1 MYITFGVLYAI
12 WIVFGVGGGTL
23 SRMLLRP
30 CVLRPSCPSRAVL
43 TLICD
48 KWTALIIRSLAART
62 LRYNEL
68 QREVAGI
75 SQKMLTQTLRAL
87 EEDGVIARKVYPVIP
102 PMVEYSLTPL
112 GRTLVKPLHGICL
125 WAEKYVPKI
134 EAHRKGRRRVCPAN
148 RRP

>member
-1 MYITFGVLYAI
+1 MRDGLCPGHVWF
-12 WIVFGVGGGTL
+12 TL
-23 SRMLLRP
+23 RGMPPRP
-30 CVLRPSCPSRAVL
+30 CVLNAGCPSRGVL
-43 TLICD
+43 ARVCD

-87 EEDGVIARKVYPVIP
+87 EEDGVISRKVYPVIP

-112 GRTLVKPLHGICL
+112 GRTLVKPLHAICE
-125 WAEKYVPKI
+125 WAEKNLPKI
-134 EAHRKGRRRVCPAN
+134 EAHQKKC

>member
-1 MYITFGVLYAI
+1 MST
-12 WIVFGVGGGTL
+12 
-23 SRMLLRP
+23 RP
-30 CVLRPSCPSRAVL
+30 CVMNAACPSRDVL
-43 TLICD
+43 ARISD
-48 KWTALIIRSLAART
+48 KWTALIICSLARRT

-112 GRTLVKPLHGICL
+112 GKTLVKPVLAICE
-125 WAEKYVPKI
+125 WAERYLPKI
-134 EAHRKGRRRVCPAN
+134 EACRREHQRICEARRRS
-148 RRP
+148 

>member
-1 MYITFGVLYAI
+1 MPI
-12 WIVFGVGGGTL
+12 
-23 SRMLLRP
+23 RP
-30 CVLRPSCPSRAVL
+30 CVLKAGCPSRAVL
-43 TLICD
+43 ARIGD
-48 KWTALIIRSLAART
+48 KWTALIIRSLAGRT

-87 EEDGVIARKVYPVIP
+87 EEDGLITRKVYPVIP

-112 GRTLVKPLHGICL
+112 GRTLVSPLHAICA
-125 WAEKYVPKI
+125 WAETHLPKI
-134 EAHRKGRRRVCPAN
+134 EAHRKDHRRSCALK

>member
-1 MYITFGVLYAI
+1 MG
-12 WIVFGVGGGTL
+12 L
-23 SRMLLRP
+23 SRRRVRVIIGKMLSRP
-30 CVLRPSCPSRAVL
+30 CVLIAGCPSRDVL
-43 TLICD
+43 ARVCD
-48 KWTALIIRSLAART
+48 KWTAMIIRSLAGRT

-112 GRTLVKPLHGICL
+112 GRTLVKPLEAICE
-125 WAEKYVPKI
+125 WAEKYLPKI
-134 EAHRKGRRRVCPAN
+134 EAHQKQCRRR
-148 RRP
+148 

>member
-1 MYITFGVLYAI
+1 MRT
-12 WIVFGVGGGTL
+12 
-23 SRMLLRP
+23 RP
-30 CVLRPSCPSRAVL
+30 CVLKAGCPSRAVL
-43 TLICD
+43 ARIGD

-87 EEDGVIARKVYPVIP
+87 EEDGLITRKVYPVIP

-112 GRTLVKPLHGICL
+112 GRTLVNPLHAICC
-125 WAEKYVPKI
+125 WAETYLPKI
-134 EAHRKGRRRVCPAN
+134 EAHREQRRRACGVK
-148 RRP
+148 RRS

>member
-1 MYITFGVLYAI
+1 M
-12 WIVFGVGGGTL
+12 L
-23 SRMLLRP
+23 SRP
-30 CVLRPSCPSRAVL
+30 CVMNARCPSRDLLAR
-43 TLICD
+43 IGD
-48 KWTALIIRSLAART
+48 KWTALIIRSLAGRT

-87 EEDGVIARKVYPVIP
+87 EEDGVVARKVYPVIP

-112 GRTLVKPLHGICL
+112 GRTLVKPVLAICE
-125 WAEKYVPKI
+125 WAERHLPKI
-134 EAHRKGRRRVCPAN
+134 EAHRKERLRACGGK

>member
-1 MYITFGVLYAI
+1 
-12 WIVFGVGGGTL
+12 
-23 SRMLLRP
+23 MLTRP
-30 CVLRPSCPSRAVL
+30 CVLNAGCPSRDLLARV
-43 TLICD
+43 CD
-48 KWTALIIRSLAART
+48 KWTALIIRSLAGRT

-112 GRTLVKPLHGICL
+112 GRTLVKPLHVICD
-125 WAEKYVPKI
+125 WAERYLPRI
-134 EAHRKGRRRVCPAN
+134 EAHRRERLRICGGKRRS
-148 RRP
+148 

>member
-1 MYITFGVLYAI
+1 MHKG
-12 WIVFGVGGGTL
+12 L
-23 SRMLLRP
+23 SRNADGVMVRRMLTRP
-30 CVLRPSCPSRAVL
+30 CVLNAGCPSRDVL
-43 TLICD
+43 ARVCD
-48 KWTALIIRSLAART
+48 KWTALIIRSLAGRT

-112 GRTLVKPLHGICL
+112 GRTLVKPLHAICE
-125 WAEKYVPKI
+125 WAERHLPKI
-134 EAHRKGRRRVCPAN
+134 EANQIERQRTRGKRGF
-148 RRP
+148 

>member
-1 MYITFGVLYAI
+1 MLA
-12 WIVFGVGGGTL
+12 
-23 SRMLLRP
+23 RMLTRP
-30 CVLRPSCPSRAVL
+30 CVLKAGCPSRAVL
-43 TLICD
+43 ARIGG
-48 KWTALIIRSLAART
+48 KWTALIIRSLAGRT

-112 GRTLVKPLHGICL
+112 GRTLVKPLHAICE
-125 WAEKYVPKI
+125 WAERHLPKI
-134 EAHRKGRRRVCPAN
+134 EANRKERLRTRGGK

>member
-1 MYITFGVLYAI
+1 
-12 WIVFGVGGGTL
+12 
-23 SRMLLRP
+23 MLTRP
-30 CVLRPSCPSRAVL
+30 CVLNSGCPSRIVL
-43 TLICD
+43 ALIGD
-48 KWTALIIRSLAART
+48 KWTALIIRSLAGRT

-112 GRTLVKPLHGICL
+112 GRTLVKPLRAICE
-125 WAEKYVPKI
+125 WAERHLPKI
-134 EAHRKGRRRVCPAN
+134 EAHRRERLRTCGAK